1 LTRNTVWNLLGQ
13 GAPLLVAV
21 LTIPLVIRGLGIER
35 FGVLTL
41 VWALLGYF
49 TLFDL
54 GLGRAITWLVARG
67 VKADESGGV
76 GAMLGT
82 ALGASAVLGVG
93 GAVILLLAGE
103 LYFSATRLVLD
114 ATLRDEVNLSLAIV
128 VALLPVVTCSSVL
141 HGVLEGYQRF
151 DAVNLIRIPS
161 GVLGYLAPLTVLQF
175 TDSLPWVVA
184 AVTAVRVATV
194 VAQFL
199 VCRVITSH
207 RPLVLAPTKPW
218 LRRLLRFGGWLTV
231 SNIIGP
237 LMVYLDRF
245 VIGAVVSLS
254 AVAFYTTPFE
264 VVTKLWIFPIA
275 LGTTLFP
282 AFAVANTQERAR
294 TADLFAQGIGLMF
307 AVMVPLAFA
316 IIALAPEGLQLWLN
330 HDFAAKSTTV
340 ARLLACGVL
349 VNALAFVPMAFIH
362 GTGRT
367 DLTATVHLA
376 ELPFY
381 VALLWLL
388 TNQFGIDGA
397 AMAWVI
403 RAGVDCVALFW
414 VASALLPSRALAVRG
429 AVLTALGAA
438 LAGGA
443 VLLDG
448 TSHKVPAVLTAVA
461 VFTWLTWFRL
471 RRVAAATH

>member
-1 LTRNTVWNLLGQ
+1 
-13 GAPLLVAV
+13 
-21 LTIPLVIRGLGIER
+21 
-35 FGVLTL
+35 
-41 VWALLGYF
+41 
-49 TLFDL
+49 
-54 GLGRAITWLVARG
+54 
-67 VKADESGGV
+67 
-76 GAMLGT
+76 
-82 ALGASAVLGVG
+82 
-93 GAVILLLAGE
+93 
-103 LYFSATRLVLD
+103 
-114 ATLRDEVNLSLAIV
+114 
-128 VALLPVVTCSSVL
+128 
-141 HGVLEGYQRF
+141 
-151 DAVNLIRIPS
+151 
-161 GVLGYLAPLTVLQF
+161 
-175 TDSLPWVVA
+175 
-184 AVTAVRVATV
+184 
-194 VAQFL
+194 
-199 VCRVITSH
+199 
-207 RPLVLAPTKPW
+207 LVLAPTKPW

-330 HDFAAKSTTV
+330 DDFAAKSTTV

-461 VFTWLTWFRL
+461 VFTGLAWFRL